1 MISGPVMGGYLPV
14 VTISFDDRIRS
25 KLLFIVKTG
34 ALLHRHT
41 PLTIIHSSVSTVTA
55 IQTSLRTN
63 VVPFLYLTGRRAGGT
78 ALIKPQGIWT
88 LDRY

>member
-1 MISGPVMGGYLPV
+1 MFV
-14 VTISFDDRIRS
+14 
-25 KLLFIVKTG
+25 VKTG
-34 ALLHRHT
+34 ALLLTYT

-63 VVPFLYLTGRRAGGT
+63 VVPFLYLTGRRTGGT

-88 LDRY
+88 LDLY

>member
-1 MISGPVMGGYLPV
+1 MSGEGRYLPV

-25 KLLFIVKTG
+25 KLLFVVKTG

-41 PLTIIHSSVSTVTA
+41 PLTIIHSSVRTVTA

-63 VVPFLYLTGRRAGGT
+63 VVLFLYLTGRRTGGT